1 MNNVIILGA
10 GALGSVLGALLSKN
24 TNNKVLLIGNKQH
37 VAIIKKHTLI
47 VQGMIDE
54 SFNIPVDD
62 HLRSIPEH
70 TIIFLMVKCNEISPT
85 LKNIKHLLRKDTIL
99 VCLSNGLEIKELVL
113 KEIGDAC
120 VVIRGVSYLACTFLE
135 PGKVFYTGGTL
146 TELEKTS
153 YDQQLYDLF
162 DNTNLN
168 LKTHE
173 YFKKQEFKKAILNAT
188 LNPLSALFN
197 CPTRVLAEER
207 YSNLIT
213 QLILECITIAEKEQV
228 VFDENLVATFSKIF
242 RGSSNKKSSMLQD
255 IERGRK
261 TEIDFINGKFVE
273 LAKKH
278 HLQAPLNMALVTLI
292 KALET
297 KNE

>member
-54 SFNIPVDD
+54 KFAISAEH
-62 HLRSIPEH
+62 HLQSIPEH
-70 TIIFLMVKCNEISPT
+70 TIIFLMVKCNDIIPT
-85 LKNIKHLLRKDTIL
+85 LKNIKQLLRKDTIL

-113 KEIGDAC
+113 KEIGNAC

-168 LKTHE
+168 LKTYE
-173 YFKKQEFKKAILNAT
+173 YFKKQEFRKAILNAT

-228 VFDENLVATFSKIF
+228 QFDENLVSTFSKIF

-278 HLQAPLNMALVTLI
+278 HLQAPLNRALVTLI